1 MLQIKEC
8 YKIKIVTNKGYNI
21 KSVLILMFVKIE
33 GFTRYPVSMYVCIY
47 VCLCA
52 CMCMCLFVYVCM
64 YLCVYVCV
72 CVFYVCMYVCVYMY
86 LYMCVCVCV
95 CMYVCVFMME
105 KYGTVTYSNLWW
117 QELFTHWGR
126 LVFVSL
132 LYSIVT
138 FWNFPTWCSVL
149 FDWVTVLRRDIVPGN
164 LKIKFSITSC
174 MTTKIY

>member
-1 MLQIKEC
+1 
-8 YKIKIVTNKGYNI
+8 
-21 KSVLILMFVKIE
+21 MF
-33 GFTRYPVSMYVCIY
+33 MYVCIY

-105 KYGTVTYSNLWW
+105 KYGTVTYSNLQC
-117 QELFTHWGR
+117 QELFTYWGR
-126 LVFVSL
+126 LV
-132 LYSIVT
+132 LYPFYT
-138 FWNFPTWCSVL
+138 VL
-149 FDWVTVLRRDIVPGN
+149 WPFEIFQPDVQSYFDWVTVLRRDIVPGN

-174 MTTKIY
+174 MTTKI